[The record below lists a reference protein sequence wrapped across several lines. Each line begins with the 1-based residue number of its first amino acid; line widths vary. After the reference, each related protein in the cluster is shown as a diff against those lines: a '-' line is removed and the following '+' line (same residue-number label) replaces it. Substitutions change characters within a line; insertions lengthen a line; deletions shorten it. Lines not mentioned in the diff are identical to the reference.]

1 MATGQELHLSKEGEN
16 EDSTEYIYSIST
28 YRFLPLYEN
37 EEKRATGPYSE
48 YGVCFILFTVH
59 LL

>member
-1 MATGQELHLSKEGEN
+1 MHQKADALSPHQHCTVRAAAPVDCYSCMQRETRKATS
-16 EDSTEYIYSIST
+16 
-28 YRFLPLYEN
+28 
-37 EEKRATGPYSE
+37 PYSE